1 VSAPDSG
8 TGGKPVV
15 EVGGDET
22 KVAPLTAS
30 AGNDD
35 AAYVEDGYIE
45 GDYVDTV
52 FGGTDKR
59 QTVVSTPANRTS
71 FAPWHHPVKQIVRDY
86 QWADLV
92 RKLLAE
98 HRQGQ
103 GRESLR
109 YFTLPGAD
117 LLDVRVLA
125 EAVADMGT
133 RIEYF
138 GFDSGYE
145 DQAKSEIDLT
155 GAYLLA
161 ESALRQSGSIS
172 DRAEI
177 LRDRLEDI
185 AQPGTHAAERLR
197 QRGVFDVINIDA
209 CDHLGYKPEGRTGS
223 VFEAIEKLLEHQLW
237 AKEPWL
243 LFITTRANV
252 ALLGTPATKLQ
263 YAIMRNIDVHQEEF
277 SAPLAECIGAEVAT
291 IAADLAGCWTVQNLN
306 FLKLF
311 SVGLSKYLL
320 HFYHAQQNIR
330 TKVELASAFAYKVS
344 GDEPDM
350 LSLAF
355 RMTPK
360 GLNVLAPSAGGGTPL
375 PTVELSH
382 ALGMVS
388 RAKKLWDLDQ
398 AIASDQG
405 IRTEAV
411 VGTEKLLSAA
421 NYDIPK
427 WREWL
432 RTLPVRPMTLDD
444 AA

>member
-1 VSAPDSG
+1 MSGPDGETGETPPVYVANDEDGVASPEAAAGSG
-8 TGGKPVV
+8 NT
-15 EVGGDET
+15 
-22 KVAPLTAS
+22 
-30 AGNDD
+30 
-35 AAYVEDGYIE
+35 AYVGDGYGE

-52 FGGTDKR
+52 FGGTNPP
-59 QTVVSTPANRTS
+59 QTVVSTPANRTN

-92 RKLLAE
+92 RKLLSE
-98 HRQGQ
+98 Q
-103 GRESLR
+103 REGERRKSLR

-125 EAVADMGT
+125 DAVADMGT

-138 GFDSGYE
+138 GFDSGYA
-145 DQAKSEIDLT
+145 DQNASNVDMT
-155 GAYLLA
+155 GTYLLA
-161 ESALRQSGSIS
+161 ESALRQAGSIS

-177 LRDRLEDI
+177 LRDKLEDI

-209 CDHLGYKPEGRTGS
+209 CDHLGYKPTGRTVS
-223 VFEAIEKLLEHQLW
+223 IFEAIEKLLAHQLR
-237 AKEPWL
+237 AEEPWL

-252 ALLGTPATKLQ
+252 ALLGVPATKLQ
-263 YAIMRNIDVHQEEF
+263 YAIMRNIDAHQEGF
-277 SAPLAECIGAEVAT
+277 SVPLAECIEADIGT
-291 IAADLAGCWTVQNLN
+291 IAADMAGCWTVQNLN

-311 SVGLSKYLL
+311 CVGLSKYLL
-320 HFYHAQQNIR
+320 HFYHAQQNLP

-355 RMTPK
+355 RITPK
-360 GLNVLAPSAGGGTPL
+360 GLNVLAPSAGGATPL
-375 PTVELSH
+375 PTVELAH
-382 ALGMVS
+382 ALGMIAK
-388 RAKKLWDLDQ
+388 AKKLWDLDQ
-398 AIASDQG
+398 AIAEDQTV
-405 IRTEAV
+405 RTDAV

-432 RTLPVRPMTLDD
+432 RDLPIRPMVLDD